1 MAYRVCCGRPITW
14 ILIVSDA
21 IVVLTQ
27 VVSDVQRRY
36 CAPRE
41 ELLRHTRIV
50 NLMYNY
56 VKVVYLC
63 QGVHLELASPTC
75 ILPNPVD
82 VIIYIFVVLDKE
94 LVELLILFDVVCT
107 LLTKLFV
114 MFLCAFE
121 LVT

>member
-1 MAYRVCCGRPITW
+1 
-14 ILIVSDA
+14 
-21 IVVLTQ
+21 
-27 VVSDVQRRY
+27 
-36 CAPRE
+36 
-41 ELLRHTRIV
+41 
-50 NLMYNY
+50 MYNY